1 MMEQEALATPPLQR
15 RIPPRPRKRRAASLL
30 FPTGSEFVAEFL
42 FTIPIQAPSGMS
54 IPVILDVPYKFALP
68 NITDDKDPFLWGL
81 PRADDRHTFYGLIE
95 TVFDKFGINGKECL
109 LRAVCEGSQSS
120 ILGIGILGEVITALL
135 TMSRLGKRA
144 LRVCGVLVVAMAVL
158 AAAELTETWFEYR
171 ARTKRELK
179 KKAHTSL
186 DTNMELGELHSR
198 QKRTIAFP
206 TGSTFTLTPVLCI
219 PVVNIGDLTAFLDIE
234 LPFTIRL
241 PNVTQVSYAGRM
253 DDDRLGI
260 YTVLIDT
267 LSRFGV
273 DGKSCLLRA
282 VCEVAEAPLRDDG
295 LLGEIL
301 NIILTASYGSSS
313 SQMYDYVN
321 AEYYGRVYGDC
332 WSAYPQCPMSIF
344 KMFDE
349 INEV

>member
-135 TMSRLGKRA
+135 TA
-144 LRVCGVLVVAMAVL
+144 
-158 AAAELTETWFEYR
+158 
-171 ARTKRELK
+171 
-179 KKAHTSL
+179 
-186 DTNMELGELHSR
+186 
-198 QKRTIAFP
+198 
-206 TGSTFTLTPVLCI
+206 
-219 PVVNIGDLTAFLDIE
+219 
-234 LPFTIRL
+234 
-241 PNVTQVSYAGRM
+241 
-253 DDDRLGI
+253 
-260 YTVLIDT
+260 
-267 LSRFGV
+267 
-273 DGKSCLLRA
+273 
-282 VCEVAEAPLRDDG
+282 
-295 LLGEIL
+295 
-301 NIILTASYGSSS
+301 SSS
-313 SQMYDYVN
+313 SSSDLMHDYVE
-321 AEYYGRVYGDC
+321 AEYHGRSYDNC
-332 WSAYPQCPMSIF
+332 NSIYPACPVSLF
-344 KMFDE
+344 RWLD
-349 INEV
+349 